1 MNTVG
6 GKIRATLGWAVLCLV
21 LGLGLSA
28 CQKKC
33 QPPVTQKFQT
43 LAESQW
49 RLVET
54 NDASVKGLDRFNFL
68 IYNFARNFSG
78 NIQQVRFNDLF
89 ETPFK
94 TFNWNINPDSQQ
106 LVIRYQDIAP
116 PTDAPADGATGSTTI
131 ARQGPTDS
139 FYSYDLGRELELYDQ
154 RGNYYRFVPF
164 TGVVDPDSTCIF

>member
-1 MNTVG
+1 MNTARA
-6 GKIRATLGWAVLCLV
+6 KIRSFLCLAGV
-21 LGLGLSA
+21 ALALSLLLVG

-43 LAESQW
+43 LAETQW

-54 NDASVKGLDRFNFL
+54 SDTSVKGLDRFNFL

-78 NIQQVRFNDLF
+78 NIQQVRYNDLF

-94 TFNWNINPDSQQ
+94 TFNWNINPDTQQ

-116 PTDAPADGATGSTTI
+116 PAEGTATQAGSGN
-131 ARQGPTDS
+131 RQGPTDS
-139 FYSYDLGRELELYDQ
+139 LYAYDLGRELELYDE
-154 RGNYYRFVPF
+154 RGSYYRFVPF
-164 TGVVDPDSTCIF
+164 TGVVDPDSTCEF